1 MVEGA
6 YRNSH
11 RHFGPYYDVRRP
23 LAPYTRRSNAYD
35 TDSSATMEELLP
47 HPRPS
52 QMPTQA
58 GRSEGQARGGDEAKT
73 GAAQGFAYLSREVD
87 LVGDWV
93 WEDISP
99 VEPLLA
105 PNPSRSSINLWIG
118 PQGAVAHAHYD
129 GYHNFYVSQREGAA
143 GSRPI
148 PHLIP

>member
-23 LAPYTRRSNAYD
+23 LAPYTRRSNAYN
-35 TDSSATMEELLP
+35 TDISATMEELLP
-47 HPRPS
+47 HHRPS
-52 QMPTQA
+52 QTPTQT
-58 GRSEGQARGGDEAKT
+58 GRSEARARGG
-73 GAAQGFAYLSREVD
+73 AQGFAYLSREVD

-129 GYHNFYVSQREGAA
+129 GYHNFYVSQRGGTA
-143 GSRPI
+143 GSRPRFHI
-148 PHLIP
+148 